1 MYNGPSIDECCLLD
15 MSKTA
20 KVIEFLKKPDSES
33 MVLKNHVSG
42 QPEDWELVRTFP
54 FESDRKAMSV
64 IVRDRN
70 TKRVFVHVKGADS
83 SILPKVTHSRGE
95 KSIHPFIH

>member
-42 QPEDWELVRTFP
+42 
-54 FESDRKAMSV
+54 
-64 IVRDRN
+64 
-70 TKRVFVHVKGADS
+70 
-83 SILPKVTHSRGE
+83 
-95 KSIHPFIH
+95 